1 VRRRRW
7 DIVHYAVATTMAA
20 CSVGYAQSK
29 KLIVVHAIGGAEITI
44 SPRHVT
50 SMRAAHPENANELL
64 IEHVNCVIGL
74 DDGRFVSVVEEC
86 ADIRKALED
95 EP

>member
-1 VRRRRW
+1 
-7 DIVHYAVATTMAA
+7 MAA

-29 KLIVVHAIGGAEITI
+29 RLIVVHAIDGSEITI

-50 SMRAAHPENANELL
+50 SMRAAHPEKDNELL
-64 IEHVNCVIGL
+64 SVHVNCVIGL

-86 ADIRKALED
+86 ADIRKALEN